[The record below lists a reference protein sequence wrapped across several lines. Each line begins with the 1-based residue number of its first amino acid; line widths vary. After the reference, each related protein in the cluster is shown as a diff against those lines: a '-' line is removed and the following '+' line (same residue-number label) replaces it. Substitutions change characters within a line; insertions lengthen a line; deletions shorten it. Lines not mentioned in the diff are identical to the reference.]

1 MAEVNQGLVDLH
13 ALKRDIE
20 DYPNKLRAALL
31 RVLELEERN
40 TSLQKEIKSLEG
52 NDPSSSTNRPPRVI
66 YRSPYIEALH
76 NDPELNRMKQE
87 MGHLRTKTMAA
98 IATNPSAYG
107 LGTRP
112 AQKIIE
118 AVVNQDKEVE
128 ALQRQIETRQ
138 ALLQQQI
145 EQQGDENPYDAVTLQ
160 KLEQKRK
167 ELSELQKS
175 WREAKM
181 ECTVIEALP
190 LTYDL
195 LVRLAIWEKDR

>member
-1 MAEVNQGLVDLH
+1 MAELNQGLVDLD
-13 ALKRDIE
+13 ALKKDIE
-20 DYPNKLRAALL
+20 DYPNKLRTALL
-31 RVLELEERN
+31 RVLELEEKN

-52 NDPSSSTNRPPRVI
+52 NDLPSSTNRPPRAI

-76 NDPELNRMKQE
+76 NDPELNRLKLE

-118 AVVNQDKEVE
+118 AVVDQDKEVE
-128 ALQRQIETRQ
+128 ALLRQIEARQ
-138 ALLQQQI
+138 ALLQQQ
-145 EQQGDENPYDAVTLQ
+145 GDETPYDAVTLQ

-167 ELSELQKS
+167 ELSEVQKL